1 MAAYAIGALTVR
13 NTDWQKEYGEK
24 MALLIRKYDGKVI
37 AKSAPQVLEAVNPA
51 PGAVVV
57 IEFASAEQVQA
68 WYDDPDH
75 APLKQLRR
83 SGSEIDLL
91 VVKGL

>member
-1 MAAYAIGALTVR
+1 MAAYAIGALTLR

-24 MALLIRKYDGKVI
+24 MAQLITKYGGKVI
-37 AKSAPQVLEAVNPA
+37 AKSAPHPLEAVNPA
-51 PGAVVV
+51 PDAVVV
-57 IEFASAEQVQA
+57 IEFASPEQVQA

-83 SGSEIDLL
+83 SGSAIDLL
-91 VVKGL
+91 LVNGL